1 LAEQESWMEPPG
13 PVSTPH
19 AISECMRARPKKAA
33 GALWRNLHMHPNFA
47 TVGDAY
53 DVTDLPTS
61 EAPYRPFSS
70 LAVLEFLRFVEANLL
85 GDLTSNPSARKDGG

>member
-1 LAEQESWMEPPG
+1 
-13 PVSTPH
+13 
-19 AISECMRARPKKAA
+19 MRARPKKAA
-33 GALWRNLHMHPNFA
+33 GALWRNLHTHPNFA

-70 LAVLEFLRFVEANLL
+70 LAVLEFLRFVEATLL
-85 GDLTSNPSARKDGG
+85 GDLTSNPSARKDGGWFVRPQKVSPKGLPKRSLTAVG

>member
-1 LAEQESWMEPPG
+1 MDGATGTCLHPSHHFRMHSRKAKKDCRRPVAQPPYA
-13 PVSTPH
+13 S
-19 AISECMRARPKKAA
+19 
-33 GALWRNLHMHPNFA
+33 NFA

-53 DVTDLPTS
+53 DVTDLHTS

-70 LAVLEFLRFVEANLL
+70 LAVLEFLRSVEANLL